1 MADMVRGVFIFSEG
15 GGMFT
20 IIVRVIMVNC

>member
-15 GGMFT
+15 DGMFI
-20 IIVRVIMVNC
+20 IIVKVIMANY